1 MTAKPP
7 SAPGIHTYLE
17 SDETGIHEIPGG
29 RELESQFLIERAKQ
43 EWECTVDALNA
54 LVCLLDVDARVIR
67 ANRVVEIWG
76 LGPVSTA
83 IGRSVH
89 ELLHPSCH
97 LADCIIANGIREL
110 HDSTALAGA
119 QEREM
124 DDAHTDRILQF
135 TMRPILADGK
145 SNNPSLDGSTVLVV
159 SDITALRRTR
169 SALEKAN
176 VDLESRV
183 RLRTQ
188 KLAESNRDLR
198 NEIVRREHA
207 EQELRA
213 SRNDLAALTE
223 QLIRAQERE
232 RRRIAIELHDSV
244 GQSLSAIKYTIERSI
259 VMLQRPTQGNVEEI
273 LTLAVKR
280 IHETAD
286 DIRAI
291 SMGLRPRI
299 LDDLGA
305 ASAVSWLC
313 REFSEVYPSI
323 IIHAEILAK
332 NQEIPIRIATQLFR
346 CVEELMNNVAKHS
359 DARNVWIELR
369 REGMRLWLQ
378 VRDDGVGTNYALA
391 GPSRLHGTGLRNLRE
406 RAEMTA
412 GSFSHTSLPGE
423 GTTARITWQ
432 LSADDEESGAS

>member
-1 MTAKPP
+1 MTI
-7 SAPGIHTYLE
+7 GFQLLE
-17 SDETGIHEIPGG
+17 DSDKDGTREAAGG
-29 RELESQFLIERAKQ
+29 RDVDPHPAIERAKQ
-43 EWECTVDALNA
+43 EWECTVDALTS
-54 LVCLLDVDARVIR
+54 LVCLLDLEGHIIR

-76 LGPVSTA
+76 LGPVGAA
-83 IGRSVH
+83 IGQNVH
-89 ELLHPSCH
+89 ELLHPSCKVACCA
-97 LADCIIANGIREL
+97 LERGIREM
-110 HDSTALAGA
+110 HAKALSFGG

-124 DDAHTDRILQF
+124 DEPRSDRILQF
-135 TMRPILADGK
+135 TVRPIANHGK
-145 SNNPSLDGSTVLVV
+145 ANSPTLDGSTVLVAADV
-159 SDITALRRTR
+159 TALRRTR

-176 VDLESRV
+176 VDLETRV
-183 RLRTQ
+183 RQRTQ

-213 SRNDLAALTE
+213 SRNDLATLTE

-259 VMLQRPTQGNVEEI
+259 VMLQRPGQGNCEEI

-323 IIHAEILAK
+323 EVHADILVG
-332 NQEIPIRIATQLFR
+332 NDEIPIRIATQLFR
-346 CVEELMNNVAKHS
+346 CVEELMNNVAKH
-359 DARNVWIELR
+359 AEANNVWIELL
-369 REGMRLWLQ
+369 REGKVLTLR
-378 VRDDGVGTNYALA
+378 VRDDGIGTNYAVA
-391 GPSRLHGTGLRNLRE
+391 GPARLHGTGLRNLRE

-412 GSFSHTSLPGE
+412 GSFSHTSTPGG
-423 GTTARITWQ
+423 GTTAHITWQ
-432 LSADDEESGAS
+432 LSDDDEETTGA